1 MNLALKNVKL
11 AVIYGFF
18 IWLIPFVLTI
28 LIYPIHEQ
36 DRPFFESIMPVVLA
50 GATVYFAVRYSKIN
64 EIDTTSEG
72 LFLGIMWMLISV
84 VIDFPLFSYGPMK
97 MPFVSYWK
105 DIGFTYL
112 LIPIITSGIGAI
124 IASYKTSSLK

>member
-18 IWLIPFVLTI
+18 IWLIPFVLAL

-36 DRPFFESIMPVVLA
+36 DRPFFESIIPVVLA
-50 GATVYFAVRYSKIN
+50 GTSVYFAIRYSKTN
-64 EIDTTSEG
+64 EIDTVSEG
-72 LFLGIMWMLISV
+72 LLLGIMWMLISF
-84 VIDFPLFSYGPMK
+84 VIDFPLFTYGPMK
-97 MPFVSYWK
+97 MPFVNYWK

-112 LIPIITSGIGAI
+112 LIPIITSGFGAI
-124 IASYKTSSLK
+124 SSRKKEEH